1 MSSISAYRE
10 FTGKSVEEALRL
22 AREAFGVG
30 LDDLDF
36 EILTPGSRG
45 VLGMGAEPARIL
57 AAPRSEL
64 GGAAPKR
71 EAAAARPLPAPPPRD
86 REGDDRG
93 RGRGFD
99 RDRGGFGR
107 DRGGFDRERG
117 PRRDDRGGFRED
129 RGGFD
134 RGGPD
139 RVSPERGSP
148 ERGGP
153 DRDRGPRRDDRGPFE
168 RDRGPRREDRS
179 GWREPQAA
187 DVTAVVERG
196 AEEAPPREDRRDER
210 RDRGPRRDDR
220 GGFREDRGPRRGT
233 ADLTAGEEAEV
244 AAARGSVAA
253 ERAELEAAEASPE
266 ALAAGKLILEQLL
279 AHIGFEAR
287 VEVETGETS
296 RLNVVGEAR
305 EREELGAL
313 IGRKG
318 ERLSALQH
326 LVNLMLSRQMGTWTR
341 VLVDVEDY
349 RGRRERQLR
358 EIAERA
364 AKRVVET
371 GKMLQLE
378 PMPAL
383 ERRWVHLALKSNP
396 DVATQSIGEEPNRRI
411 VVLPRA

>member
-1 MSSISAYRE
+1 MSNTSAYRE

-22 AREAFGVG
+22 AREEFGVG
-30 LDDLDF
+30 LDGLDF

-64 GGAAPKR
+64 GGAAPKL
-71 EAAAARPLPAPPPRD
+71 EAAASRPLPPPPQRD
-86 REGDDRG
+86 RDDDRG
-93 RGRGFD
+93 GGRGFD
-99 RDRGGFGR
+99 RDRGRGGFDR
-107 DRGGFDRERG
+107 DRGPRRDDRAGGFRDDRGPRRDDRGGPFDRERG
-117 PRRDDRGGFRED
+117 PRRDDRAGGRGPEAPRQFEGAPREP
-129 RGGFD
+129 REARPAREAGSETAAPTME
-134 RGGPD
+134 R
-139 RVSPERGSP
+139 PER
-148 ERGGP
+148 EFR
-153 DRDRGPRRDDRGPFE
+153 PRE
-168 RDRGPRREDRS
+168 DRGPRREDR
-179 GWREPQAA
+179 
-187 DVTAVVERG
+187 
-196 AEEAPPREDRRDER
+196 
-210 RDRGPRRDDR
+210 GPRRYDSDR
-220 GGFREDRGPRRGT
+220 APRRGS
-233 ADLTAGEEAEV
+233 ADLTEGEAAEV

-266 ALAAGKLILEQLL
+266 ALAAGKVILEQLL
-279 AHIGFEAR
+279 AHIGFAAR
-287 VEVETGETS
+287 VDVETGETS
-296 RLNVVGEAR
+296 RLNVIGEAS

-364 AKRVVET
+364 ARRVLET

-383 ERRWVHLALKSNP
+383 ERRWIHLALKGNP

>member
-1 MSSISAYRE
+1 MSGTSAYRE

-22 AREAFGVG
+22 AREDFGVG

-45 VLGMGAEPARIL
+45 VLGMGAEPARVL
-57 AAPRSEL
+57 AAPRSQL

-71 EAAAARPLPAPPPRD
+71 EAAASRPLPPPPPRD
-86 REGDDRG
+86 DREDRAP
-93 RGRGFD
+93 GRGFD
-99 RDRGGFGR
+99 RDRG
-107 DRGGFDRERG
+107 RGGFDRDRPPAPRRDDRG
-117 PRRDDRGGFRED
+117 PRRDDRP
-129 RGGFD
+129 FD
-134 RGGPD
+134 RD
-139 RVSPERGSP
+139 RPPAPRRDEQPAWRGDAPRPESATRAFGADAPAPEREMNDEP
-148 ERGGP
+148 MAAPAPREERP
-153 DRDRGPRRDDRGPFE
+153 FDRDRGPRRDDR
-168 RDRGPRREDRS
+168 RDRGPRRFEGGRD
-179 GWREPQAA
+179 AA
-187 DVTAVVERG
+187 
-196 AEEAPPREDRRDER
+196 P
-210 RDRGPRRDDR
+210 RGPS
-220 GGFREDRGPRRGT
+220 
-233 ADLTAGEEAEV
+233 ADLTEGEEAEV
-244 AAARGSVAA
+244 AALRGSVAS

-266 ALAAGKLILEQLL
+266 ALAAGKVILEQLL
-279 AHIGFEAR
+279 VHIGFAAR
-287 VEVETGETS
+287 VDVETGDTS
-296 RLNVVGEAR
+296 RLNVVGEAS

-326 LVNLMLSRQMGTWTR
+326 LVNLMLSRQMGAWTR

-364 AKRVVET
+364 AARVVET

-383 ERRWVHLALKSNP
+383 ERRWIHLALKANP